1 MLWIALHLPHLSLQ
15 AFAATLTAELRQG
28 PVALIDNHLVSDVN
42 AAALRLGVKPGLKR
56 NTALSLAPQLT
67 LGEADARRDVQARQA
82 LVHAALAFTPSVTLE
97 GLDVLLEVRASLRY
111 FGGLP
116 CLLQRLEQALQPLQS
131 SVGEAQIASAPTAL
145 GAAYLARWRGDLQQ
159 GAHTEDPRALAQ
171 LLNRGPVTLLLGP
184 AQARMGAHG
193 DDLQGMG
200 LRCIA
205 DLRQLPRAGLARRFG
220 PQLLADLDSAL
231 GTRPDPRDWELLPK
245 VFEQRLELFARA
257 DSTEQVLQGA
267 ALLLA
272 QLVVWAQAG
281 HGRVQCFEL
290 QMLHEARHRS
300 DGPSHT
306 VVEVA
311 LAQASAD
318 AAHLQLLLRERL
330 GRATLAAPTLEL
342 RLRCSDLVLGAPP
355 NEELFP
361 TRQSQ
366 QEGMLR
372 LIERLQAR
380 LGRERV
386 LQLRPQADHRPECAS
401 RLSPWEPP
409 TSQRRVEE
417 ALPST
422 CLTQPAWLLPEPQP
436 LTERDACPVLEGQVL
451 QLLSGPERIESG
463 WWDGAG
469 VARDYYIAMRPGGAL
484 VWVFRGRLALPVAGK
499 HSGWFLQG
507 KFA

>member
-15 AFAATLTAELRQG
+15 AFASTLTGELCQG
-28 PVALIDNHLVSDVN
+28 PVALVDNHLISDVN

-56 NTALSLAPQLT
+56 NTALSLAPRLT

-97 GLDVLLEVRASLRY
+97 GLDVLLEVRSSLRY
-111 FGGLP
+111 FGGLA
-116 CLLQRLEQALQPLQS
+116 CLLQRLEQAVLPLQQG
-131 SVGEAQIASAPTAL
+131 VGPVQIACAPTAL
-145 GAAYLARWRGDLQQ
+145 GAAYLARWRDDLRQ
-159 GAHTEDPRALAQ
+159 GAHVEDPRALAQ
-171 LLNRGPVTLLLGP
+171 LLNRGPVTLLGP
-184 AQARMGAHG
+184 AQAHW

-272 QLVVWAQAG
+272 QLVVWARAG
-281 HGRVQCFEL
+281 HGRVQRFEL
-290 QMLHEARHRS
+290 QMLHEARHRA

-342 RLRCSDLVLGAPP
+342 RLRCNDLVLGAPP

-417 ALPST
+417 ASPPTGLA
-422 CLTQPAWLLPEPQP
+422 QPAWLLPEPQP

-507 KFA
+507 RFA

>member
-15 AFAATLTAELRQG
+15 AFAATLTGELRQG
-28 PVALIDNHLVSDVN
+28 PVALIDNHLISDVN

-56 NTALSLAPQLT
+56 NTALSLAPRLT

-82 LVHAALAFTPSVTLE
+82 VIHAALAFTPSVTLE
-97 GLDVLLEVRASLRY
+97 GLDVLLEVRPSLRY
-111 FGGLP
+111 FGGLA
-116 CLLQRLEQALQPLQS
+116 CLLRRLEQALLPLLP

-159 GAHTEDPRALAQ
+159 GAHVEDPRALAQ
-171 LLNRGPVTLLLGP
+171 LLNRGPVTLLGP
-184 AQARMGAHG
+184 AQAHW

-281 HGRVQCFEL
+281 HGRVQRFEL
-290 QMLHEARHRS
+290 QMLHEARHRR
-300 DGPSHT
+300 DEISHT

-417 ALPST
+417 ASPPTGLA
-422 CLTQPAWLLPEPQP
+422 QPAWLLPEPLP

-507 KFA
+507 RFA